1 MTLEEV
7 TYLLKGRLIGENI
20 KFHKIAIP
28 SLASENDLSFIKNH
42 ESLALVKSSSCKN
55 FIICNRLFLPTGKNY
70 IVVDEEPILCLEK
83 LLQEMK
89 TRSRNELLQEKSIS
103 QKAIIR
109 KNITIGK
116 NSLIEDGV
124 KIYDNVKIGDNV
136 KIYSGAVIGKP
147 GFSHYIHN
155 DNIITLDGIGSV
167 LIENNVEI
175 GANTCIDAGIFG
187 DTIIG
192 ENTKIDNL
200 CQIGHDVKIGKNSI
214 ICSQVGIAGYTSIGK
229 NSIIYGKVGIS
240 DCLILGDNFL
250 AKGYS
255 AVTKSF
261 PDNSIVSGIPARNDR
276 ENLKRISKKY

>member
-20 KFHKIAIP
+20 KFHKISIP
-28 SLASENDLSFIKNH
+28 SLAQENDLSFIKNH

-55 FIICNRLFLPTGKNY
+55 FILCNRLFLPTGKNY
-70 IVVDEEPILCLEK
+70 IVVDEDPILCLEK
-83 LLQEMK
+83 LLKEMK
-89 TRSRNELLQEKSIS
+89 IRDRNEALQKATIS
-103 QKAIIR
+103 SKAIIG
-109 KNITIGK
+109 KNVTIGK
-116 NSLIEDGV
+116 NSLIEDSV

-136 KIYSGAVIGKP
+136 KIYSGAIIGKP

-155 DNIITLDGIGSV
+155 DSMITLDGIGSV

-175 GANTCIDAGIFG
+175 GANSCIDAGIFG
-187 DTIIG
+187 NTTIG

-240 DCLILGDNFL
+240 DCLILGDNFI

-261 PDNSIVSGIPARNDR
+261 PDNSIVSGIPARSNR